1 MFCYQ
6 CEQTAKGEGCT
17 VMGVCGKSHEI
28 ASLQDLLVEALK
40 GLALFAVE
48 GRKVGVVDNDVNIFT
63 FNALFFDAY
72 QRQLRRGQVR
82 RLRARGRP
90 SEGQAQGEG
99 RNGGRKDGF
108 LRKLRNPETRIDR
121 KRDGEAGRGPCG

>member
-28 ASLQDLLVEALK
+28 ASLQALLVEALK

-48 GRKVGVVDNDVNIFT
+48 GRKVGIVIT
-63 FNALFFDAY
+63 TSIYSPSTRFF
-72 QRQLRRGQVR
+72 R
-82 RLRARGRP
+82 RLPTSTTTRTGSSTTCARP
-90 SEGQAQGEG
+90 S
-99 RNGGRKDGF
+99 
-108 LRKLRNPETRIDR
+108 I
-121 KRDGEAGRGPCG
+121 

>member
-63 FNALFFDAY
+63 FNALFSTLTNVNYDAERFVDY
-72 QRQLRRGQVR
+72 VREAVHLRD
-82 RLRARGRP
+82 RLKRESG
-90 SEGQAQGEG
+90 G
-99 RNGGRKDGF
+99 GGRKDGF
-108 LRKLRNPETRIDR
+108 LRKLRDPETRIDR
-121 KRDGEAGRGPCG
+121 KPRW

>member
-48 GRKVGVVDNDVNIFT
+48 GRKVGVADNDVNIFT
-63 FNALFFDAY
+63 FNALFSTLTNVNYDAERFVDY
-72 QRQLRRGQVR
+72 VREAVHLRD
-82 RLRARGRP
+82 RLKEKVATAGGKTDFSESCATLKPASTTARW
-90 SEGQAQGEG
+90 
-99 RNGGRKDGF
+99 
-108 LRKLRNPETRIDR
+108 
-121 KRDGEAGRGPCG
+121 